1 MKHTVL
7 YISKKYLINITL
19 MAHFYVMLCFT
30 VITSFLL
37 CIVST
42 TIKLFFYNL
51 TVFFLSWIFMG

>member
-51 TVFFLSWIFMG
+51 TVFFLS